1 MIPPVEFQDRSA
13 FTAGMNQV
21 LEMDPASTIVLT
33 VDMQRDYLDL
43 SIASSPLAEA
53 DVERV
58 VGNTARLLDS
68 ARAAGI
74 PVVHAYVKRRLAE
87 QERGFGG
94 NAYSRAG
101 QKHRLSQN
109 VNAPVRTKYDRLE
122 DSEAA
127 NLPDALLGP
136 GDIHMITKKTMDS
149 FYGSDLEILLL
160 RALKPTTVVI
170 VGINTDT
177 CVYSTAFSAANRGYQ
192 VVLGSDCTASM
203 RGADQHW
210 MALELMSRS
219 IGWVLT
225 VDEIVGRLGLSGQ
238 DQGVLA
244 DATTGGN

>member
-1 MIPPVEFQDRSA
+1 MIPPVEFQDRSG
-13 FTAGMNQV
+13 FREDMQRV
-21 LEMDPASTIVLT
+21 LTMDPASTVVLT

-43 SIASSPLAEA
+43 PIATSPLAA
-53 DVERV
+53 PDVERV
-58 VGNTARLLDS
+58 LGNTARLLGV

-74 PVVHAYVKRRLAE
+74 PVVHCYVKRRLAE
-87 QERGFGG
+87 LDRGFGG

-101 QKHRLSQN
+101 QRNKISQN
-109 VNAPVRTKYDRLE
+109 VNAPVRSRYDRRE
-122 DSEAA
+122 DSEEA
-127 NLPDALLGP
+127 NLPDVLLGP
-136 GDIHMITKKTMDS
+136 GDIHMTTKKTMDS
-149 FYGSDLEILLL
+149 FYGTDLEVLLL
-160 RALKPTTVVI
+160 RALRPTTVVI

-192 VVLGSDCTASM
+192 VVLASDCTGSM

-225 VDEIVGRLGLSGQ
+225 SDEIVDRLGLSGQ
-238 DQGVLA
+238 DLTELA